1 VPRDFAN
8 RAPGLDA
15 KLSQKLAEPILHNP
29 AISLQANTDRVKP
42 FERVQWAAIRGHI
55 GIHSPLVVFP
65 EEIGSV
71 EINSTLAF
79 GSTAAAKA
87 MAARLRS
94 AGFPEIAFSSHGI
107 SVPIG
112 VLIIL
117 AECRCQLTS

>member
-8 RAPGLDA
+8 RARGLDA

-79 GSTAAAKA
+79 VPPV
-87 MAARLRS
+87 
-94 AGFPEIAFSSHGI
+94 FPKSLSSHGI